1 MKKFISLFLISIVM
15 LSLVACNKE
24 CPVIGT
30 WEEKYFAYDGG
41 LVEDTLTI
49 YENGYAEWHSWW
61 TRANGE
67 KQVNGSREYD
77 WEYSNGRL
85 RLEDKTSVWWLIYDA
100 NAGTLTGRI
109 ASVDDGVYKR
119 VN

>member
-30 WEEKYFAYDGG
+30 WEEKHFAHDGG
-41 LVEDTLTI
+41 LIESTLTI
-49 YENGYAEWHSWW
+49 YENGYAEFRSWW

-67 KQVNGSREYD
+67 KQVNGSQDYD
-77 WEYSNGRL
+77 WEYSKGTL
-85 RLEDKTSVWWLIYDA
+85 RLENKKFVTRLIYDA
-100 NAGTLTGRI
+100 STGTLSEQG
-109 ASVDDGVYKR
+109 VDANRVYKR

>member
-1 MKKFISLFLISIVM
+1 MKKVISLFLISIVM

-30 WEEKYFAYDGG
+30 WEEKHFAYDGS
-41 LVEDTLTI
+41 LVESTLVI
-49 YENGYAEWHSWW
+49 YENGYAEWRSWW

-67 KQVNGSREYD
+67 KQVNGSQDYEGEYKKD
-77 WEYSNGRL
+77 TLILKN
-85 RLEDKTSVWWLIYDA
+85 KTFTYYLIYDA
-100 NAGTLTGRI
+100 NSGKLTEQG
-109 ASVDDGVYKR
+109 VDAKRVYKR